1 MHSVGGFQNFLG
13 VFGEG
18 GDSGMVGHKIGGTYS
33 ESSLSSFSNLTLS
46 SRKGKK

>member
-18 GDSGMVGHKIGGTYS
+18 GDSGMAGPKISGTHL
-33 ESSLSSFSNLTLS
+33 ESDLLSQPNSTSTWNF
-46 SRKGKK
+46 